1 MFSIIPLYHVYI
13 LLIVL
18 HNISFLPLL
27 LHDLIYFYIF
37 GIFFGIEGIFY
48 ITCSFVS
55 LILQYNLSS
64 MGFDFCQSFFS
75 SLSLLMEIFFHRM
88 LKSLLKML
96 KFVVGLCRVV
106 FRKHIFP

>member
-37 GIFFGIEGIFY
+37 VYFFVF
-48 ITCSFVS
+48 SFRV
-55 LILQYNLSS
+55 LEVFFIYNLSS
-64 MGFDFCQSFFS
+64 LGFDFCQSFFS
-75 SLSLLMEIFFHRM
+75 SLSLLMESFFHRM
-88 LKSLLKML
+88 LKIS
-96 KFVVGLCRVV
+96 
-106 FRKHIFP
+106 